1 MYRAYAVK
9 VLGRTTSKA
18 SLILQAAYRGTAGR
32 REARKIALADEKI
45 ICWNASVSIQCI
57 IRGKQSRDVVGA
69 MFREVEKSTNLTSG
83 PKDTQKHICF
93 RKKTTGH
100 RKMR

>member
-1 MYRAYAVK
+1 V
-9 VLGRTTSKA
+9 
-18 SLILQAAYRGTAGR
+18 SLILQAAYRGMAGR
-32 REARKIALADEKI
+32 REARKIALAADEKF
-45 ICWNASVSIQCI
+45 ICRNASVSIQRI

-69 MFREVEKSTNLTSG
+69 IRREVEKSTNLTSG